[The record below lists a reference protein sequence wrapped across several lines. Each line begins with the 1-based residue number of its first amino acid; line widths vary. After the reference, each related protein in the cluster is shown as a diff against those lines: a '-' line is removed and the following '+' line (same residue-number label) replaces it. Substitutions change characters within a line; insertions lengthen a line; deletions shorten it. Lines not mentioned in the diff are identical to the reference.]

1 MRGEQCTDVG
11 ATQWYPSTV
20 SPGKCAVGGFSAT
33 PFLVVPVR
41 HTDASFTAL
50 TDRNT
55 VRSGTVPMGEVL
67 RLVLRRQGVRNVQ
80 ALVSGP

>member
-1 MRGEQCTDVG
+1 MRGEQCTYVG

-20 SPGKCAVGGFSAT
+20 SPGKCAAGGFSAT
-33 PFLVVPVR
+33 PFLVFPAGR
-41 HTDASFTAL
+41 DDPSFTAL

-55 VRSGTVPMGEVL
+55 VLIGYVAMGEDL
-67 RLVLRRQGVRNVQ
+67 RLVLRQQGVTNDQ